1 MKNTAPLHQ
10 SGWACAFWPG
20 AAEGEVMT
28 FPALG
33 LTLDLRGMRIP
44 ASYRERLQ
52 PAFDRAFAE
61 MRALE
66 AGAIANPDENRM
78 VGHYWL
84 RNPDLAPSEEIRQ
97 EIRQT
102 VQGVKSFARAVH
114 EGAVRG
120 EEGPFR
126 HLLVIGI
133 GGSALGPQM
142 VAHALGDPRYDRLRP
157 WFFDNTDPD
166 GMERVLGQL
175 GPELGRTLCVV
186 ISKSGGTRE
195 TANGMYR
202 AQVAYAHRGLRFARH
217 AVAITQRGSRLDRE
231 AEECGWLARFP
242 MWDWVGG
249 RTSETSAVGLLPAA
263 LQGINIDTL
272 LYGARSCD
280 VITRSDNVTSNPAA
294 ALALAWHF
302 AGDGR
307 GAKDMVVLPYKDR
320 LELLAKYLQQLVMES
335 LGKELDRDGRVVHQG
350 LTVFGNK
357 GTTDQH
363 SYVQQLRDGLPN
375 FFVTLI
381 EVLRHQDGPP
391 VLMDTGVGAGDYLHS
406 FCSGTARAIA
416 EKGRGVIRIYVETL
430 SPFTIGCL
438 IALYERAVGL
448 YASLI
453 NINAYHQPGVEA
465 GKKASEKIIGLE
477 NRLLEQFRS
486 HRGWPWT
493 VEDLAARVGATQEL
507 EEVRELC
514 WMLSQNPA
522 SGIQLLPVREHVYF
536 RAI

>member
-1 MKNTAPLHQ
+1 M
-10 SGWACAFWPG
+10 S
-20 AAEGEVMT
+20 

-33 LTLDLRGMRIP
+33 LTLDLRGIRIP
-44 ASYRERLQ
+44 ASYRERMA
-52 PAFDRAFAE
+52 PAFRKAFEE

-84 RNPDLAPSEEIRQ
+84 RNPDLAPTEEIRRD
-97 EIRQT
+97 IRET
-102 VQGVKSFARAVH
+102 LAAVRSFAAAVH
-114 EGAVRG
+114 QGQVAG
-120 EEGPFR
+120 QDGPFR
-126 HLLVIGI
+126 HLLLIGI

-142 VAHALGDPRYDRLRP
+142 VAHALGDPGRDRLRP
-157 WFFDNTDPD
+157 WFLDNTDPD
-166 GMERVLGQL
+166 GMDRVLRQL
-175 GPELGRTLCVV
+175 APELGRTLCVV

-195 TANGMYR
+195 TANGMR
-202 AQVAYAHRGLRFARH
+202 RVQVAYAHRGLAFNRH

-231 AEECGWLARFP
+231 AETGGWLARFP

-263 LQGINIDTL
+263 LQGINIDEL
-272 LYGARSCD
+272 LLGARSCD
-280 VITRSDNVTSNPAA
+280 VITRSANVNSNPAA

-335 LGKELDRDGRVVHQG
+335 LGKEHDRDGRVVHQG

-375 FFVTLI
+375 FFATFI
-381 EVLRHQDGPP
+381 EVLRHQDDAP
-391 VLMDTGVGAGDYLHS
+391 VLMETGVTAGDYLHS
-406 FCSGTARAIA
+406 FCSGTARALE

-430 SPFTIGCL
+430 SPFTLGCL

-465 GKKASEKIIGLE
+465 GKKASESIIALE
-477 NRLLEQFRS
+477 KRLLELLRS
-486 HRGWPWT
+486 RRGWPLT
-493 VEDLAARVGATQEL
+493 PAEVAQAIDAADRVA
-507 EEVRELC
+507 EVRELC
-514 WMLSQNPA
+514 WVLSHNPA
-522 SGIQLLPVREHVYF
+522 SGVQYLPLQQEGRF
-536 RAI
+536 RAY